1 MNLASHMKIL
11 LVEDDEGHAMLVQMN
26 LREAGLDNAIDHVTD
41 GEAALDYVK
50 NAVANDQASLLILLD
65 LNLPVMDGYGVLE
78 NLKSNDATRKIPVV
92 VLTSTDDANEI
103 DRCYE
108 LGCNVYLRK
117 PVAYDDFVSAIKQLG
132 LFLSVVELP
141 GKYGKR

>member
-1 MNLASHMKIL
+1 MKIL